1 MSCTRGQTFLKRK
14 EQYLNKGIIIPL
26 ISLLWKE
33 ASQSSLGWSS
43 YLKDGPL
50 ARGLTF
56 LSGVLSLHQTTSPSS
71 CPEGVSF
78 PWRDCYWCSVNSSN
92 AFLLYPPLTLSLP
105 SLPPFNIMNSILPQ
119 TTSRINAYDWL
130 LSPQCALPSE
140 CTYIV

>member
-56 LSGVLSLHQTTSPSS
+56 LSGVLSPSDHQSI
-71 CPEGVSF
+71 
-78 PWRDCYWCSVNSSN
+78 
-92 AFLLYPPLTLSLP
+92 LLPRGSELSLKG
-105 SLPPFNIMNSILPQ
+105 
-119 TTSRINAYDWL
+119 L
-130 LSPQCALPSE
+130 LLMQCQLQ
-140 CTYIV
+140 